1 MQIGET
7 HQGIFD
13 LSFFKV
19 IPNITIMAPKDFKEL
34 EDMMNFAIK
43 LKSPVVIRYPRGG
56 ETQEKFN
63 LHTYIVPKQMEQLT
77 KGEDVTIIAI
87 GNQVSKAMNIF
98 RKLKKENINAEVLN
112 ARFIKPF
119 DKTSVI
125 ASINKTKLVVTLE
138 DNTLVGG
145 LATEVKEV
153 IAEKHLK
160 DINIRTFGYPDVFI
174 EHGTIPELEKEY
186 KTDENTILNFIRN
199 TLKLRRT
206 KNKTNK
212 TNSRNMR
219 RLENVSSVFYLKAN
233 ILI

>member
-13 LSFFKV
+13 LSYFKL

-34 EDMMNFAIK
+34 EDMMSFAIK

-56 ETQEKFN
+56 ESQEKFN
-63 LHTYIVPKQMEQLT
+63 IHSYIIQKQMEKLT

-87 GNQVSKAMNIF
+87 GNQVSKAMSIF

-112 ARFIKPF
+112 ARFLKPF
-119 DKTSVI
+119 DISSVM

-138 DNTLVGG
+138 DNTLIGG
-145 LATEVKEV
+145 LATEVKEI

-160 DINIRTFGYPDVFI
+160 DIHIRSFGYPDVFI
-174 EHGTIPELEKEY
+174 EHGSISELEKQY
-186 KTDENTILNFIRN
+186 RTDENTVLNYIRN
-199 TLKLRRT
+199 TVTIRK
-206 KNKTNK
+206 KKENYSNKDRKDVNK
-212 TNSRNMR
+212 
-219 RLENVSSVFYLKAN
+219 K
-233 ILI
+233 